1 MTTETLKPCPF
12 CGGRAALSTFKKRIG
27 TACKHTVIRQH
38 AVCKVCS
45 AQTRVFKAL
54 DRAPRAWNRRQTD
67 ADRLKAQAKTIEAL
81 QADKAKQREALV
93 RIALGFIIE
102 LDDEDSPVQ
111 VWLDGEDMS
120 SLAHAALEKQP

>member
-67 ADRLKAQAKTIEAL
+67 ADRIEAL
-81 QADKAKQREALV
+81 TAENERLREGLNAIIDRGV
-93 RIALGFIIE
+93 ERDQKWMGMNARDIART
-102 LDDEDSPVQ
+102 
-111 VWLDGEDMS
+111 
-120 SLAHAALEKQP
+120 ALEKQP

>member
-1 MTTETLKPCPF
+1 VTDEELKPCPF

-67 ADRLKAQAKTIEAL
+67 ADRIEAL
-81 QADKAKQREALV
+81 TAALEEIRTCTTEHGGAAKALR
-93 RIALGFIIE
+93 IIE
-102 LDDEDSPVQ
+102 
-111 VWLDGEDMS
+111 
-120 SLAHAALEKQP
+120 AALEKQP